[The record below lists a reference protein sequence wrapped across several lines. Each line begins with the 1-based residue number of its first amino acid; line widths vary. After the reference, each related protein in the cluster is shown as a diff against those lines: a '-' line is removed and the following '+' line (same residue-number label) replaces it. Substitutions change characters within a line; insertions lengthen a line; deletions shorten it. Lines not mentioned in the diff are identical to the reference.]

1 MPTALDQLTDKQEA
15 GIIALLREPT
25 HEKAAAAIGVD
36 EKTLRRWLKDPTF
49 ERAYREARRET
60 FRQAISLTQRY
71 APVAVQALLKIV
83 ADQKVAPN
91 ARVSAA
97 GLLLKF
103 SRESIELD
111 DLAARV
117 EALEQ
122 TAAAPGPT
130 YAPPAPLPPARAA

>member
-1 MPTALDQLTDKQEA
+1 MPDAFAQLSPKQEDA
-15 GIIALLREPT
+15 ILALLHEPT
-25 HEKAAAAIGVD
+25 LGKAAESVGVD
-36 EKTLRRWLKDPTF
+36 EKTLWRWLKDAGF
-49 ERAYREARRET
+49 NKAYREARRET

-71 APVAVQALLKIV
+71 APFAVQALLKIV
-83 ADQKVAPN
+83 SDQKTPPS
-91 ARVSAA
+91 ARVAAA

-122 TAAAPGPT
+122 TTAPVGNLSPSSPRAHAA
-130 YAPPAPLPPARAA
+130 